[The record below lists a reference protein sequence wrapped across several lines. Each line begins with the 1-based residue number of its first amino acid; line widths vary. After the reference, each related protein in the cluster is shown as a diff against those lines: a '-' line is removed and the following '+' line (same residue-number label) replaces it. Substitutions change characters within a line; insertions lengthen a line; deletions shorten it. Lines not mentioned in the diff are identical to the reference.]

1 MDEMDRLADLK
12 RALHPTDGPTERLR
26 ARALAADDNVVR
38 PTEWTRAGWAR
49 GGLVAAFVAA
59 LAVGA
64 LVLAAGTTGPG
75 GTADSVQVRP
85 AGFAL
90 HVNADGSVTFT
101 AEEVVD
107 VAAATE
113 ALNDAGISGRVVREF
128 TAGCGTTQYD
138 LQPADLYP
146 DESLRRGFEADNTVT
161 VRTSD
166 YPPGGGLLLI
176 VGVETNGGRPSLP
189 ARTVQIII
197 LAFDNAT
204 DVPTCLNIVGDPTGP
219 PAEK

>member
-1 MDEMDRLADLK
+1 LVTDDRA
-12 RALHPTDGPTERLR
+12 
-26 ARALAADDNVVR
+26 VR
-38 PTEWTRAGWAR
+38 PTVSAAKRAGWAR
-49 GGLVAAFVAA
+49 LGLVAAGVAA
-59 LAVGA
+59 FAVGA
-64 LVLAAGTTGPG
+64 LVLVARTTGPG
-75 GTADSVQVRP
+75 GTADTIQARP

-90 HVNADGSVTFT
+90 QVNADGGVTFT
-101 AEEVVD
+101 AEEVID

-113 ALNDAGISGRVVREF
+113 ALNDAGISGRVTREF
-128 TAGCGTTQYD
+128 TEGCETTQYD
-138 LQPADLYP
+138 IQPADLHP

-189 ARTVQIII
+189 ARTVHIII
-197 LAFDNAT
+197 LAYDNAT
-204 DVPTCLNIVGDPTGP
+204 DIPTCMNIVGDPTGP